1 MSEEIETEDA
11 DTLKV
16 EGEAKSSARILAAL
30 KTAED
35 NDRDYQEICDGIDD
49 YYSRGGST
57 EGDWRDPEYDLF
69 WSSMEILKPAIYA
82 RPPVP
87 VVSPQFKDRRVL
99 YNVTAELLERTA
111 ISDFAR
117 VNLNDEMKSLRDDLI
132 FYNRGVVW
140 LVHEKDAK
148 KGAEFVCVDH
158 VDRKDFRHEAARKW
172 GDVGWVARRAWM
184 TRAQMRKRFAKKS
197 GDAYQRA
204 TIGVRREDQDNGATD
219 NSRRAGVWEVWHRND
234 DKVYWVAE
242 GCDVMLDHDK
252 PHHDLEGFFPCP
264 RPAYGTLRRRSLIPV
279 PDFTRYS
286 RHLRKIDELTSRIYT
301 LLNQVKLKAFIP
313 AGGDVGDAIE
323 FALKSN
329 DDSIII
335 PVDGA
340 ALVTGAATNLMV
352 MLPLREIAEA
362 IGGLI
367 NTRTQL
373 FADFDNLS
381 GISDIMRGETEANET
396 YGAQQLKSQYGSVR
410 VRDKTE
416 EIQRVAADVTKIA
429 AEMMAE
435 NFSQK
440 SMLEMSQMEIPTK
453 AELAKQM
460 KELEQATREEMK
472 QLGAQAKAQI
482 DQMRQQGQPADPQ
495 AMQEAQAQ
503 YQQAQQE
510 IIAKYAPQ
518 MQKVSQEVPIE
529 DVMQLLRDS
538 KARCFAFE
546 IATDSTIMTNE
557 MQEKASRN
565 EFLGVFNQATTAL
578 MSIASMG
585 EAGAKLAGE
594 VLKFTLQPYRVGR
607 EMNAVIDEFID
618 SAPEMIAQQGQNG
631 AQEAE
636 KAMAEANAKIAE
648 AELQKAQA
656 AIAKVQADTASKQ
669 QEMQLKAAE
678 AEEKAKADQ
687 QRINLEMAQTQGS
700 IAETN
705 ARIEKIQAEIQKMG
719 ADAQAQ
725 SRQQDRDDIK
735 TAAAIAAKDT
745 DQALAVQDRQRQAAE
760 SERNAAMSERQQA
773 HSEQQGERAE
783 FRADRQQTF
792 TERQPGKDSP

>member
-16 EGEAKSSARILAAL
+16 DGEPKSSARILAAL
-30 KTAED
+30 KKAGD
-35 NDRDYQEICDGIDD
+35 LDRDYQDICDRIDD
-49 YYSRGGST
+49 YYSRRGVT
-57 EGDWRDPEYDLF
+57 ESDWDDPEYDLF
-69 WSSMEILKPAIYA
+69 WASMEILKPAIYA

-87 VVSPQFKDRRVL
+87 VVSPQFKDRRPL
-99 YNVTAELLERTA
+99 YNLTAELLERTA
-111 ISDFAR
+111 ISDFGR
-117 VNLNDEMKSLRDDLI
+117 VNLDEEMKTLRDDLI

-140 LVHEKDAK
+140 LVHEKE

-158 VDRKDFRHEAARKW
+158 VDRKDFRHEPARKW
-172 GDVGWVARRAWM
+172 SEVGWVARRAWM
-184 TRAQMRKRFAKKS
+184 TKSQMRKRFGKKT

-204 TIGVRREDQDNGATD
+204 TVGIRREDQENGAAD

-264 RPAYGTLRRRSLIPV
+264 RPAYGTLRRRSLTPV

-286 RHLRKIDELTSRIYT
+286 KHLRKIDELTSRIYT

-313 AGGDVGDAIE
+313 AGGDMGAAIE

-335 PVDGA
+335 PVDGV
-340 ALVTGAATNLMV
+340 ALTTGSQSNLMV
-352 MLPLREIAEA
+352 MLPLRDIAEA

-440 SMLEMSQMEIPTK
+440 SLLEMSQMEIPTK
-453 AELAKQM
+453 TEIEKEVKAVEDSAKAEL
-460 KELEQATREEMK
+460 KE
-472 QLGAQAKAQI
+472 LGAQAKAKA
-482 DQMRQQGQPADPQ
+482 DQVRQQGEQVDPQ
-495 AMQEAQAQ
+495 MMEQAQAQ
-503 YQQAQQE
+503 FQEQQQQ
-510 IIAKYAPQ
+510 ILSKYAPQ
-518 MQKVSQEVPIE
+518 MQKLSEKVPIE
-529 DVMQLLRDS
+529 DVMKLLRDT

-546 IATDSTIMTNE
+546 IATDSTILTNE

-565 EFLGVFNQATTAL
+565 EFLGVFNQAAEGL
-578 MSIASMG
+578 LKFAGMG

-594 VLKFTLQPYRVGR
+594 VFKFVLGPYRAGR
-607 EMNAVIDEFID
+607 ELNAVIDEFID
-618 SAPEMIAQQGQNG
+618 AAPEMMAQQSQNG
-631 AQEAE
+631 AQDAE

-648 AELQKAQA
+648 AELQKAHA
-656 AIAKVQADTASKQ
+656 AIAKVEADTASRQ
-669 QEMQLKAAE
+669 QETQLKAAE
-678 AEEKAKADQ
+678 AQEKAKADQ
-687 QRINLEMAQTQGS
+687 QRVNLEMEQTRGS
-700 IAETN
+700 LAETA
-705 ARIEKIQAEIQKMG
+705 ARIKKIEAEIAKMG
-719 ADAQAQ
+719 ADAQTQ

-745 DQALAVQDRQRQAAE
+745 DQALAVQDRERKTFE
-760 SERNAAMSERQQA
+760 SDRNAAMGERQQVFSERQGER
-773 HSEQQGERAE
+773 SEQ
-783 FRADRQQTF
+783 RADRQQQF
-792 TERQPGKDSP
+792 TERQPPK